1 MRVQE
6 TLENILSEYNQAKE
20 SIPSIVQQL
29 MKPHTKKVDRA
40 IRHGLIFT
48 TWSSLNHKLYFHNVE
63 KVLNQLKRIIRE
75 VNDLKEARIDE
86 ILHDITTTVLIDFD
100 DESSFTPSQFLSKWV
115 CINPKP
121 P

>member
-1 MRVQE
+1 
-6 TLENILSEYNQAKE
+6 LSEYNQAKE

-29 MKPHTKKVDRA
+29 MKPHTKEVDRA

-86 ILHDITTTVLIDFD
+86 VLYEITTTVLVNFD
-100 DESSFTPSQFLSKWV
+100 DESSFTTTKFLAKYTFYTCVTSLAL
-115 CINPKP
+115 
-121 P
+121 